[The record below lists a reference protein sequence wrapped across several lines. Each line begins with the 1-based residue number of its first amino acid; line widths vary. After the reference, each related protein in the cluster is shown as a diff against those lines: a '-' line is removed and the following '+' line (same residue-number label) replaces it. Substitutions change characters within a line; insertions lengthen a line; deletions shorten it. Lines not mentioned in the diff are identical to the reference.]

1 MDYKKK
7 LITLRQE
14 RKLTKSALYGG
25 ICSKGKYLAL
35 EDPSNNTSVTITEMT
50 AILDRLGMSWP
61 EFVEYTDLST
71 KKNTNYGR
79 LKLELLDIAQN
90 LNDTESFQKNLTA
103 FVSKIEN
110 QKFES
115 SQLFSTYIAAIHLSM
130 ALSVPIT
137 YDQTELYDC
146 CYELF
151 QNRNEYYAVDY
162 EIIGN
167 LSILLDTD
175 RVINLAK
182 YLFPSQLNRGYH
194 HDDVVQIAAINIIEV
209 LIKQKKY
216 ELAEEWIR
224 LIKTL
229 IDTPGFIR
237 NPLTTLK
244 LLYLKEEVAFRK
256 TKNVKHYSELLRY
269 ADIFKDMGETV
280 IHKAILK
287 DTLHQISKEYD
298 IEIPHD
304 HLLYQQHYA
313 EQLDQL
319 EDKVDY

>member
-25 ICSKGKYLAL
+25 ICSKGKYLSL

-71 KKNTNYGR
+71 KKNTSYGR
-79 LKLELLDIAQN
+79 LKLELLDISQN
-90 LNDTESFQKNLTA
+90 LNDIDSFQKKLTA
-103 FVSKIEN
+103 FVNKIEN

-115 SQLFSTYIAAIHLSM
+115 SQLFSTYIAAIHLSV

-137 YDQTELYDC
+137 YDQTELYDY

-167 LSILLDTD
+167 LSILLDTV
-175 RVINLAK
+175 RVITLAR
-182 YLFPSQLNRGYH
+182 YLYPSQLNRGYY
-194 HDDVVQIAAINIIEV
+194 HDEFVQIAAINIIEL

-216 ELAEEWIR
+216 NLAEEWIDLLKI
-224 LIKTL
+224 LINTS
-229 IDTPGFIR
+229 GFIK
-237 NPLTTLK
+237 NPLTALK
-244 LLYLKEEVAFRK
+244 LLYLKEEVSFRK
-256 TKNVKHYSELLRY
+256 TRNVKHYSELLRY

-280 IHKAILK
+280 LHKAILQ
-287 DTLHQISKEYD
+287 DSLHQISKEYD
-298 IEIPHD
+298 IELPRE